1 MHSGTQERHGV
12 EDSGVF
18 GISREE
24 LEGLECMA
32 EGVGLWTP
40 QRARDLE
47 WSLGTA
53 PFCIHPQDKGGSV
66 GRGVRVRGL
75 SCAPRPGSWRG

>member
-12 EDSGVF
+12 EDSGLF

-53 PFCIHPQDKGGSV
+53 PFCIHPQDKGRQGWQGSA
-66 GRGVRVRGL
+66 GQGT
-75 SCAPRPGSWRG
+75 